1 VKEIFAVVFI
11 AAVGIFSIL
20 GGALN
25 WRFFMES
32 RKAAFFVRVFGPN
45 GARIFY
51 VLLGVVMVGIAIYL
65 GLHPE
70 EIAHSRRLQF

>member
-1 VKEIFAVVFI
+1 VKEIFVVVSI

-25 WRFFMES
+25 WRFFMEN
-32 RKAAFFVRVFGPN
+32 RKAEFFVRVFGRN

-51 VLLGVVMVGIAIYL
+51 VLLGVGILGIAIYL

-70 EIAHSRRLQF
+70 EIANSRRLQF